1 MVRAISLSIP
11 QRPLDSIRFSL
22 IERELQNKDLEQ
34 LYTSLN
40 IILAN
45 LVTSKLKGS
54 LTLEV
59 VCNWM
64 RCKRLPYDIINDGD
78 LKDIKIESLIQL
90 YEKIEEILYPQIE
103 NRYTSRF
110 GKALTK
116 TQNAYENAKRGS

>member
-1 MVRAISLSIP
+1 
-11 QRPLDSIRFSL
+11 
-22 IERELQNKDLEQ
+22 
-34 LYTSLN
+34 
-40 IILAN
+40 
-45 LVTSKLKGS
+45 
-54 LTLEV
+54 
-59 VCNWM
+59 M
-64 RCKRLPYDIINDGD
+64 RCERLPYDIINDSD